1 MTPPSRVTGFIEA
14 QPDALDATLREVP
27 AAVARLGRAS
37 ASYREV
43 VLTGSGT
50 SKHALLATAAT
61 FRRAHGC
68 PTSVLGPTAFL
79 EAPPFAA
86 PAEVLVVALSQ
97 TGTST
102 TTVAALER
110 AQKDGHPT
118 IAVTAEAESAFA
130 RAAERLLVLP
140 IGPEAIGPKT
150 KGYTAS
156 LLALLALAEG
166 TAPSEPA
173 SVLPDDRAAYVRWF
187 ARRLPDWLTLGRGWA
202 HRFVDVDHVMLVGD
216 ETHVATALEASLKL
230 QEMAGASASA
240 HDLEE
245 ALHGR
250 FHGLGP
256 ADLAVFVCAEG
267 RAVREALHAADVLSD
282 LGVGTLVIGAGGAE
296 TPEANGGLVEAG
308 ASGPRDLIAIA
319 AGPGPDPATELAP
332 VSAIVPFQAFAERL
346 AILRDVDPD
355 AMRYP
360 GLSGRLSIKL
370 PPA

>member
-1 MTPPSRVTGFIEA
+1 MTARSRITGFIEA
-14 QPDALDATLREVP
+14 QPAALEATLREVP
-27 AAVARLGRAS
+27 PAVERLGRAP
-37 ASYREV
+37 APYREA
-43 VLTGSGT
+43 VLVGSGT
-50 SKHALLATAAT
+50 SKHALLATAAA

-68 PTSVLGPTAFL
+68 PVSVVGPTSFLHAPAFS
-79 EAPPFAA
+79 A

-110 AQKDGHPT
+110 AQAAGHAT
-118 IAVTAEAESAFA
+118 IAVTAEADSAFA
-130 RAAERLLVLP
+130 RAAETTLLLP
-140 IGPEAIGPKT
+140 IGPEAVGPKT

-166 TAPSEPA
+166 TAPSAPAA
-173 SVLPDDRAAYVRWF
+173 SVLPADPAAYVRWF
-187 ARRLPDWLTLGRGWA
+187 ARSLPDWLTLGRGWA
-202 HRFVDVDHVMLVGD
+202 TRFVDVDHVMIIGD

-256 ADLAVFVCAEG
+256 ADLAVFVCAEPL
-267 RAVREALHAADVLSD
+267 AELEALQAAGVLSD
-282 LGVGTLVIGAGGAE
+282 LGVGTIVVGPAGDESA
-296 TPEANGGLVEAG
+296 VEDDLPA
-308 ASGPRDLIAIA
+308 AARDVVRIA
-319 AGPGPDPATELAP
+319 AGPAADDPSALAP

-346 AILRDVDPD
+346 AQLRGVDPD

-360 GLSGRLSIKL
+360 GLSGRLGIKL